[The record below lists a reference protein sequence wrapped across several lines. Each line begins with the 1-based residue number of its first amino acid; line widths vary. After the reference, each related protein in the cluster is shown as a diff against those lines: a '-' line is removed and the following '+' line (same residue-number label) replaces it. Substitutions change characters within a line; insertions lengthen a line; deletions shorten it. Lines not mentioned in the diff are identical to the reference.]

1 MKQYVWIFCFTSYK
15 VFLIQSLVAFGVF
28 SSVYTVWLKPSNASE
43 PSDLSAK

>member
-1 MKQYVWIFCFTSYK
+1 MFEFFVLLPTKF
-15 VFLIQSLVAFGVF
+15 FLIQSLVAFGVF